1 MYLIVLVTHKYIIHY
16 KIRLFST
23 LVPATA
29 DPWYTLVKLSLLR
42 GCIILD
48 TLLTSGSLSFFIY
61 KVKIILSACYTIKKR
76 TKGNAYKAP
85 SVTSA

>member
-16 KIRLFST
+16 KIHLFST

-29 DPWYTLVKLSLLR
+29 DPWYTLMKLPLLR

-48 TLLTSGSLSFFIY
+48 TLLTSGSISFFIY
-61 KVKIILSACYTIKKR
+61 KVKIILSACYTLRKEQKVMHIR
-76 TKGNAYKAP
+76 HL
-85 SVTSA
+85 V